1 MKKLLLLT
9 AIFALAATACD
20 KEEGNTGEPYRVY
33 TDEVTM
39 QGDFVVFHGHMSKF
53 LSRDVSGSGSI
64 YFLVTVT
71 SGDYEEGHTIKVP
84 CTNRV
89 DENFTGAHGSFQKGK
104 LIYYKACVDRGSK
117 TYFGEEKSV
126 QLPVERVKISPIYIC
141 FDAQTTRQAEFT
153 WIPEGTPK
161 PEVRWEV
168 LDPSIA
174 TVDKDGVLTGLKKGK
189 TKLRLTPTLGGN
201 YDEIDLVVRNH
212 YKGSVEVVDLGLSV
226 VWACNSVSKTGLNAI
241 EFFAWGETDP
251 KMGYELFD
259 KDHYNPLHSTPNSR
273 LQADEDIATLA
284 LGPAFRTPTKAE
296 FEELLKYTDVC
307 TQIRGNW
314 EGLMFTSKVRQNS
327 DGTYPTIF
335 FPFYGYR
342 AGSSNPWEKCGF
354 LIWTSDYYNNGKA
367 WAFSYFTN
375 GSGNKVPTLAQMNTY
390 NGANVYAVVD

>member
-1 MKKLLLLT
+1 MKKLLSLL
-9 AIFALAATACD
+9 AVLAMVFNSCD
-20 KEEGNTGEPYRVY
+20 KTEENSGEPYRVY
-33 TDEVTM
+33 TDEAVLS
-39 QGDFVVFHGHMSKF
+39 GDLVIFHGHMSPF
-53 LSRDVSGSGSI
+53 LNRDESGTGNI
-64 YFLVTVT
+64 YFLLTAN

-84 CTNRV
+84 CINRI
-89 DENFTGAHGSFQKGK
+89 DEKFTGQSGSLQKGK
-104 LIYYKACVDRGSK
+104 LVYYKAFVNHGGKAYS
-117 TYFGEEKSV
+117 GEEKSI
-126 QLPVERVKISPIYIC
+126 QLPVKSVRINPVYLC
-141 FDAQTTRQAEFT
+141 FDAETTRQAEFT
-153 WIPEGTPK
+153 WLPEGTPK

-168 LDPSIA
+168 LDPGIA

-212 YKGSVEVVDLGLSV
+212 YKGSVEVEDLGLSV
-226 VWACNSVSKTGLNAI
+226 VWACNSVSKTGLNGV

-296 FEELLKYTDVC
+296 FEELLKYTDVR
-307 TQIRGNW
+307 TQIRVNG
-314 EGLMFTSKVRQNS
+314 EGLMFTSKLRQNS

-342 AGSSNPWEKCGF
+342 VGSSNPWENCGF
-354 LIWTSDYYNNGKA
+354 LIWTSDYHNNGNA

-375 GSGNKVPTLAQMNTY
+375 GSGNNVPILAQMDTY
-390 NGANVYAVVD
+390 YGANVYAVVD